1 MITISKG
8 LPLIKDIMV
17 KKKKKL
23 GVDFALTM
31 TSDSEIKFKITAH
44 LYQRL
49 IARAHGGKLGLDKD
63 FTQVCY
69 DLDIYIYRKLQAFYL
84 QEFFW

>member
-17 KKKKKL
+17 KKKKL
-23 GVDFALTM
+23 GVDFALTV

-69 DLDIYIYRKLQAFYL
+69 DLDIYI
-84 QEFFW
+84 

>member
-17 KKKKKL
+17 KKKKL
-23 GVDFALTM
+23 GVDFALTV
-31 TSDSEIKFKITAH
+31 TSDSGIKFKITAH

>member
-23 GVDFALTM
+23 GVYFALTV

-44 LYQRL
+44 LY
-49 IARAHGGKLGLDKD
+49 
-63 FTQVCY
+63 
-69 DLDIYIYRKLQAFYL
+69 
-84 QEFFW
+84 

>member
-17 KKKKKL
+17 KKKKL
-23 GVDFALTM
+23 GVDFALTV